1 MSRRK
6 RSIMPCTLTMPGAS
20 AALALGMILVSSCP
34 ANAIM
39 VPATDPTAPE
49 PGLQESQASRKRLTP
64 SRSRNSARQPEGCW
78 VRSEDPERV
87 AGRTQIAG
95 EGYNQCLSAEPKQ
108 FVNARLI
115 RHRFWGWQRL
125 KDDPTEVRGR
135 SSAFSSAVWGCASTG
150 TYNYQTET
158 EHKIWWRDGTT
169 GGDRTSSN
177 VIRITC

>member
-6 RSIMPCTLTMPGAS
+6 KSRIPGS
-20 AALALGMILVSSCP
+20 AAALTLGMILFSACP
-34 ANAIM
+34 AEAM
-39 VPATDPTAPE
+39 AAPSPE
-49 PGLQESQASRKRLTP
+49 PGLQETQSTQKRLTP
-64 SRSRNSARQPEGCW
+64 RNSARQPEGCW
-78 VRSEDPERV
+78 VRSENPERV
-87 AGRTQIAG
+87 TGRTQIAA
-95 EGYNQCLSAEPKQ
+95 EGYNQCLSAEPKLY
-108 FVNARLI
+108 VNARLI

-135 SSAFSSAVWGCASTG
+135 ASAFSSSVWNCASSG

-169 GGDRTSSN
+169 GSDRTSSN